1 VKCFEQAYSSQTYL
15 SEDRA
20 SGQQCASIRF
30 TVADR
35 RNCFYS
41 ELNPSPAFLRIIHAA
56 NRRNGAILMKEMSA
70 FCDFRQLNMTSGR
83 PVIVKQLPEKLSVEQ
98 GCIFFRE
105 VEPSL
110 KGQRPRVV
118 LDCSKVR
125 QLDSTGIQVLLH
137 CLEEAMKRNGDV
149 KLAAVPP
156 AAAAILKLTR
166 VDHLFEAFDDTDTA
180 VSSFYQFPVPAFQQG
195 PCPAFSAAAST
206 ECSDSGNGPRTRAG
220 VRGFGIT
227 RRLSDRWPM
236 RPIAGC
242 CVVLFLILSVAA
254 PTSPEH
260 RTKPRPQ
267 AKGAS
272 SPAQAQHS
280 DGAAKKGN
288 TGLSQPETFAHQS
301 RIIALAKSTV
311 ARTPESSS
319 R

>member
-1 VKCFEQAYSSQTYL
+1 
-15 SEDRA
+15 
-20 SGQQCASIRF
+20 
-30 TVADR
+30 
-35 RNCFYS
+35 
-41 ELNPSPAFLRIIHAA
+41 
-56 NRRNGAILMKEMSA
+56 MKETSA
-70 FCDFRQLNMTSGR
+70 FCDFRQLNMTSER

-125 QLDSTGIQVLLH
+125 QLDSTGIQVLFQ

-149 KLAAVPP
+149 KLAAVSP

-180 VSSFYQFPVPAFQQG
+180 VSSFYQFPVPAFQLG
-195 PCPAFSAAAST
+195 LCPAFSAAAST
-206 ECSDSGNGPRTRAG
+206 ECSDAGSGA
-220 VRGFGIT
+220 T

-236 RPIAGC
+236 RPITGC
-242 CVVLFLILSVAA
+242 FVVLFLVLSLAA

-272 SPAQAQHS
+272 STPAQAQHS

-311 ARTPESSS
+311 PRAPESSS